1 MQILDKGT
9 LIGSVSGLIIFIC
22 IILIFVYSHSDFNQ
36 ELISSVSDG
45 VSAEELIP
53 QIQKEHEKQCLKSEN
68 NLNSRLMDIK
78 MWGNGELASDS
89 YYDFYTHN
97 YEQELIFYDDLE
109 VIRIKYVRREI
120 SEEEFLDSLK
130 NLNF

>member
-1 MQILDKGT
+1 MDKGT

-22 IILIFVYSHSDFNQ
+22 VILIFVYSHSDFDQ

-53 QIQKEHEKQCLKSEN
+53 QIQKEHEKQRLKSED

-120 SEEEFLDSLK
+120 SEEEFLDRLK